1 MDVKSNDQPAPL
13 RPPADGKP
21 IPVAFLLDEGAT
33 VIDFAGPWEVFQ
45 DVEEA
50 GVPGFELFV
59 VAPSEEAIRASAG
72 LQVLPAYTLET
83 SPRPRV
89 VVIPAQGQREPED
102 RARKVAW
109 LRDRMSDADVVIS
122 VCTGAFLL
130 AETGALDGL
139 SATTHHDFFD
149 SFESRFPAVALQRG
163 RRFVDNGSLITAGG
177 LTSGIDAALRVVERY
192 YGRQV
197 AAATADYLEH
207 DGEDWI
213 DGARADRSD
222 SAGRPDAAG

>member
-1 MDVKSNDQPAPL
+1 MSNDQPARL
-13 RPPADGKP
+13 GPPADGKP

-45 DVEEA
+45 DVEAA
-50 GVPGFELFV
+50 GVAGFELFV
-59 VAPSEEAIRASAG
+59 VAPSDDVIRASAG
-72 LQVLPAYTLET
+72 LQVLPTYTLET
-83 SPRPRV
+83 APRARV

-109 LRDRMSDADVVIS
+109 LRDRMADADVIMS

-149 SFESRFPAVALQRG
+149 AFETRFPAVALQRG
-163 RRFVDNGSLITAGG
+163 RRFVDNGALITAGG

-197 AAATADYLEH
+197 AGTTAGYLEH
-207 DGEDWI
+207 HSEDWI
-213 DGARADRSD
+213 DGVRAVQI
-222 SAGRPDAAG
+222 